1 MLISIITPYFSNK
14 EFIIKTVNSVLLQT
28 YKNWE
33 LIIVDDENSEE
44 SKLVLN
50 DIKKNNPNKINIFS
64 TKINSGAAFARNLGI
79 KKSKGKFIAFLDSDD
94 YWKKNKLDKQ
104 ILELIKK
111 KGDFVYTNYSIVN
124 MNNNRHRN
132 IHCDE
137 IINYESLLKNCP
149 ICCSS
154 VLLKKSILNKIK
166 FKNYKTKED
175 YDLWLRI
182 LKKNYKFVLVK
193 DFLTFYTKRKKSL
206 SSNHFNNITNAYK
219 IYKSNFG
226 SKPFK
231 IAYYIILLYLNA
243 FKKNFFH
250 I

>member
-44 SKLVLN
+44 SKLILN

-124 MNNNRHRN
+124 MNNNRQRN

>member
-1 MLISIITPYFSNK
+1 MLVSIITPYYSNK

-44 SKLVLN
+44 SKLILN
-50 DIKKNNPNKINIFS
+50 NIKIINPNKINIFS
-64 TKINSGAAFARNLGI
+64 TKINSGAAFSRNLGI
-79 KKSKGKFIAFLDSDD
+79 KKSKGKLIAFLDSDD
-94 YWKKNKLDKQ
+94 YWKKNKLEKQ
-104 ILELIKK
+104 ILELRKK

-124 MNNNRHRN
+124 INNNRQRN

-137 IINYESLLKNCP
+137 IINYDALLKNCS

-154 VLLKKSILNKIK
+154 VLLKKNILNKIK

-182 LKKNYKFVLVK
+182 LKKNYKFVHVK

-206 SSNHFNNITNAYK
+206 SSNHFNNIANAYK
-219 IYKSNFG
+219 IYESNFG
-226 SKPFK
+226 FQPFK
-231 IAYYIILLYLNA
+231 IVYFIMILYMNA
-243 FKKNFFH
+243 FKKNIFN

>member
-1 MLISIITPYFSNK
+1 
-14 EFIIKTVNSVLLQT
+14 
-28 YKNWE
+28 
-33 LIIVDDENSEE
+33 
-44 SKLVLN
+44 
-50 DIKKNNPNKINIFS
+50 
-64 TKINSGAAFARNLGI
+64 LGI
-79 KKSKGKFIAFLDSDD
+79 KKSNGSYIAFLDSDD

-111 KGDFVYTNYSIVN
+111 KGDFVYTNYSMVN
-124 MNNNRHRN
+124 MNNNQQRN
-132 IHCDE
+132 IYCDE
-137 IINYESLLKNCP
+137 IINYEALLKNCP

-182 LKKNYKFVLVK
+182 LKKNYKFVHVK
-193 DFLTFYTKRKKSL
+193 DFLTFYNKRKKSL

-231 IAYYIILLYLNA
+231 IAYFIILLYLNA
-243 FKKNFFH
+243 FKKN
-250 I
+250 ILNI